1 MDVMDGENR
10 EDEEDEVDM
19 EVPDERLGSNE
30 DDTEDM
36 NESVGRADSTQ
47 PVLMDETGETDTAD
61 GDPKGKKQQRL
72 IQFPLA
78 RVKG

>member
-1 MDVMDGENR
+1 MDGENR

-19 EVPDERLGSNE
+19 EVPDERLCSNE
-30 DDTEDM
+30 DDSEDM
-36 NESVGRADSTQ
+36 KESVSRETSTQ
-47 PVLMDETGETDTAD
+47 PVLMDEAGETDTAG